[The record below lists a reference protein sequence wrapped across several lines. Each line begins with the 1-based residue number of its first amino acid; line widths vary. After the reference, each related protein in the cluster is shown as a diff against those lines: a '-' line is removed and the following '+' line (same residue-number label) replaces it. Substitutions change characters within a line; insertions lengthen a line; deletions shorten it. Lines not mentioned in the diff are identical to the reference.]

1 MSMSVFPGWYL
12 LCMCVCSQW
21 VLAQM
26 KSPCLVRATWWGP
39 GFNTVCVCVCVC
51 VCVVLRSILMKPK
64 FDIFK
69 ESVIKVVVGRYLSI
83 IYGESKVVC
92 CLRDVVVFM
101 CKRGQSIKIHVC
113 FEVCHPMDGTSH
125 VKLTSVH
132 FPLCYFGHVFF
143 RWNIYSCNILF
154 DCI

>member
-1 MSMSVFPGWYL
+1 MSFSSNEISLPCKGNVMRS
-12 LCMCVCSQW
+12 W
-21 VLAQM
+21 VQYSLI
-26 KSPCLVRATWWGP
+26 
-39 GFNTVCVCVCVC
+39 VCVC